1 MSAYRVTLED
11 APEAIRAAV
20 ADLVTQAGQ
29 EVKSRGV
36 RTANELKNASNH
48 VLSGQRHGRRYKIPG
63 TYRLQ
68 TDKSTGKKRY
78 GRYYTASAPG
88 EPPAVRTGVFRMG
101 WRSKS
106 YAEDLGGGECNVRGV
121 IENNQKVNGHLL
133 GAILEE
139 GTRDGRIA
147 PRPYKQRII
156 DRALPRVIKIYKEPY
171 FRG

>member
-1 MSAYRVTLED
+1 MSTYRVTLD
-11 APEAIRAAV
+11 GAPEAIRAAV

-68 TDKSTGKKRY
+68 MDKATGKKRH

-88 EPPAVRTGVFRMG
+88 EPPAVRTGGFRAR
-101 WRSKS
+101 WAQRT
-106 YAEDLGGGECNVRGV
+106 YAEDLGGGECNVHGTIMHYQR
-121 IENNQKVNGHLL
+121 VNGHLL
-133 GAILEE
+133 GEILEE
-139 GTRDGRIA
+139 GKRRMA
-147 PRPYKQRII
+147 PRPYKQRVI